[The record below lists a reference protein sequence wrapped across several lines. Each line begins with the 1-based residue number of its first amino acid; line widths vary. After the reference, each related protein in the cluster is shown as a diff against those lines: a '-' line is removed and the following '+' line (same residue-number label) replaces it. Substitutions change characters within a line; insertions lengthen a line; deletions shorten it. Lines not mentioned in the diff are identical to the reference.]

1 MKGISFI
8 CPFLLACFFCSTSFA
23 QRSTDLPGQPVT
35 LIEALRSTLAKHPGI
50 QLQEQKVKF
59 DEGSLRVASG
69 QFDTTLTASMSQG
82 YTSTPLTET
91 QQLQYAQLGLFT
103 ESLDA
108 TTTTYVVG
116 VQKLFR
122 NGIALEPSVTLNRN
136 VDNASTQS
144 GLNQSQVS
152 FQVLLPFLRG
162 RGRAAVDAQELSAE
176 STVNASLHD
185 ANETVAQFLANT
197 AIAYWN
203 AVAAVQNLQIAKGS
217 EARGADYVRDVQT
230 LIDADKIPKGE
241 IYQLL
246 ANLDGRAATRIAA
259 EQGVINAQ
267 QRLALAMGLKSDEIL
282 ISADASDSLP
292 DWPEKSIPEVSPELV
307 QRFVKNALDNR
318 PDVIA
323 TKLRRKSAEQIL
335 PAARNQLR
343 PQLNLTVNAG
353 YDGILE
359 GNGFGRP
366 FSTLFNNVGFNT
378 YATLNFAFPPRN
390 DVAIGQLAQA
400 QAAYQQSALNETELE
415 RNIASNVVT
424 AITTLSNSIAAL
436 QKSREAVSYYRI
448 ALDQEQERFRLGLN
462 SLVDVLTLED
472 RLTSALSQGVSA
484 QLNYGVAIANLCLA
498 TGTIVDPNERTH
510 TVDKDTFIRPPFQ
523 GSRQ

>member
-1 MKGISFI
+1 M
-8 CPFLLACFFCSTSFA
+8 
-23 QRSTDLPGQPVT
+23 
-35 LIEALRSTLAKHPGI
+35 
-50 QLQEQKVKF
+50 KF

-69 QFDTTLTASMSQG
+69 QFDTTLTASMTQD
-82 YTSTPLTET
+82 YTNTPLTET

-103 ESLDA
+103 ESLNA
-108 TTTTYVVG
+108 TTTNYVVG
-116 VQKLFR
+116 AQKLFR
-122 NGIALEPSVTLNRN
+122 NGIVLEPSVTLNRN
-136 VDNASTQS
+136 VDNAGTQA

-176 STVNASLHD
+176 TTVNASLHD
-185 ANETVAQFLANT
+185 TNETVAQLLANT

-259 EQGVINAQ
+259 EQGVVNAQ
-267 QRLALAMGLKSDEIL
+267 QRLALAMGLKSGEIL

-343 PQLNLTVNAG
+343 PQLNLTSQCR
-353 YDGILE
+353 LQR
-359 GNGFGRP
+359 GFG
-366 FSTLFNNVGFNT
+366 
-378 YATLNFAFPPRN
+378 
-390 DVAIGQLAQA
+390 GQRVWQ
-400 QAAYQQSALNETELE
+400 
-415 RNIASNVVT
+415 
-424 AITTLSNSIAAL
+424 
-436 QKSREAVSYYRI
+436 
-448 ALDQEQERFRLGLN
+448 
-462 SLVDVLTLED
+462 
-472 RLTSALSQGVSA
+472 
-484 QLNYGVAIANLCLA
+484 
-498 TGTIVDPNERTH
+498 
-510 TVDKDTFIRPPFQ
+510 TFHYLI
-523 GSRQ
+523 